1 MNILI
6 ISHEYP
12 PVGGGGA
19 NACQNLAKNYAV
31 LGHKV
36 TILTACFRQMPLEE
50 ENGNVHIIRTWALR
64 KKEDKS
70 TFLEMLSYLCSAW
83 FKVGK
88 IVKREKFDVCQIFF
102 GIPSGPIGVY
112 LKKRYGIPYVIRFGG
127 GDIPG
132 AQKRFSLVYKILSP
146 AIRSIWKN
154 ADALVANSDVLRQ
167 KALQYEDRYPIEIIP
182 NGVDSRFFTR
192 EKQYERRDRLESS
205 NKDKRIRVLF
215 VSRLI
220 QGKGLQYIIPE
231 MKRINDA
238 CGRRVSLTI
247 VGDGPYRGVL
257 EKITSESEAG
267 SYVSFV
273 GKKNKEEL
281 YRYYST
287 ADLFILPSE
296 SEGMP
301 NVVLEAMAM
310 GLPILMTPCGGSK
323 ELVTENGRIVPIER
337 FVDALIEM
345 CNDEQGRVY
354 MGRQSEALART
365 KFSWQEKAEEYIKL
379 FQEV

>member
-12 PVGGGGA
+12 PIGGGGA
-19 NACQNLAKNYAV
+19 NACLNLAKNYAA

-36 TILTACFRQMPLEE
+36 TILTARFRQQPLEE
-50 ENGNVHIIRTWALR
+50 EYDNIHIIRTWALR

-70 TFLEMLSYLCSAW
+70 TFLEMFSYLCSAW

-88 IVKREKFDVCQIFF
+88 LVRKNKFDVCQIFF

-112 LKKRYGIPYVIRFGG
+112 LKKRFGLPYIIRFGG

-132 AQKRFSLVYKILSP
+132 AQKRFSLVYKMLSP

-154 ADALVANSDVLRQ
+154 ADALVANSGVLKQ
-167 KALQYEDRYPIEIIP
+167 KALQYENKYPIEIIP
-182 NGVDSRFFTR
+182 NGVDTDFFTR
-192 EKQYERRDRLESS
+192 EESCKKLDEEIRL
-205 NKDKRIRVLF
+205 LF

-220 QGKGLQYIIPE
+220 QGKGLQYVIPE
-231 MKRINDA
+231 MKRVNTT
-238 CGRRVSLTI
+238 CGQRISLTI
-247 VGDGPYRGVL
+247 VGDGPYRGEL
-257 EKITSESEAG
+257 EKITSDSDVRD
-267 SYVSFV
+267 YVSFV

-281 YRYYST
+281 YQYYSS

-310 GLPILMTPCGGSK
+310 GLPILMTPCGGSR
-323 ELVTENGRIVPIER
+323 ELIAGNGRVEPIER
-337 FVDALIEM
+337 FVDAMIEM
-345 CNDEQGRVY
+345 CKDETERIR
-354 MGRQSEALART
+354 MGKQSELLART
-365 KFSWQEKAEEYIKL
+365 KFSWREKAEAYIAI
-379 FQEV
+379 FERSGQ